1 MRWFLAPVAVGAA
14 VLVVVPAALT
24 LAMAFTAYDAL
35 SAPEWVGLANFERM
49 FDDPIF
55 RQALGNS
62 LWFIAIAVPLRL
74 LVALAVGLLVSRPR
88 RGVGAVRT
96 AVTLPTFVPEIAWAL
111 LWVWA
116 LNPIYGPFAALLGAL
131 GLPGDE
137 MLVSA
142 RGAQAA
148 IVLMGLFQV
157 AEAIVVV
164 AAVRSEIPE
173 EHYEAAALEGAS
185 PWFTFRRLTLPLLA
199 PVLALLAARD
209 VALSFQAGFV
219 PALIVTDGGP
229 IYATTFLPLHTYR
242 TAFEFLRFG
251 EAAAMTVVM
260 FAITAATI
268 GAMLLA
274 LRRWRVAVSA

>member
-1 MRWFLAPVAVGAA
+1 MRWFLAPVAVGAV

-96 AVTLPTFVPEIAWAL
+96 AVTLPTFVPEIAW
-111 LWVWA
+111 
-116 LNPIYGPFAALLGAL
+116 
-131 GLPGDE
+131 E
-137 MLVSA
+137 MLVST

-173 EHYEAAALEGAS
+173 EHYETAALEGAS

-209 VALSFQAGFV
+209 VALSFQASLV